1 MSAITPQMVQ
11 QGRIRANKYMTPSAY
26 CEKWIP
32 KFYALMPTDSGYKK
46 ACITELQRTL
56 GYSEPAIYKWGADFS
71 QHPPQVSYT
80 LKWVDLVNTF
90 YSILGLKAND
100 F

>member
-11 QGRIRANKYMTPSAY
+11 QGRIRAYKYMSPSAY

-32 KFYALMPTDSGYKK
+32 RFYGLMPTDSGYKK
-46 ACITELQRTL
+46 ACILELQRTL
-56 GYSEPAIYKWGADFS
+56 GYSEAAIYKWGVDLS
-71 QHPPQVSYT
+71 QHPPQVSYS

-90 YSILGLKAND
+90 YSVLGFRACD